1 MLKLYK
7 SLMGGSQTQ
16 TLFPPSPIMHQ
27 QHHHVAPQI
36 ANSTLELFYDIQ
48 LSILDDSLRQ
58 ERMEVGAERGYEQR

>member
-1 MLKLYK
+1 
-7 SLMGGSQTQ
+7 
-16 TLFPPSPIMHQ
+16 MHQ